1 MPQPDSQDQAQT
13 PPASADSPGSTET
26 PESTQALEREL
37 ARTQA
42 ELEQCRSLI
51 EELPSIYEGK
61 FTQRVRAVAADIQRL
76 LQERRTLQVQIS
88 RALDAAQAPAQLVA
102 ADPATPRR
110 QIPRRTVLLAGCIA
124 LGLAAALAVI
134 ATQRRVPRPPAAPPP
149 RAAATP
155 PDAAETASAKRPAE
169 LRLRARGEAWLEVQ
183 NLRGDKVFVGTLQNG
198 QERRLPLGD
207 GLRVRSGRADLL
219 EASVGGDPPSPLGPV
234 WDLGWKTF
242 SPPEASSQA
251 RS

>member
-1 MPQPDSQDQAQT
+1 MHEPDSQDPAQT
-13 PPASADSPGSTET
+13 PSASSES

-37 ARTQA
+37 ARTQS

-76 LQERRTLQVQIS
+76 LQERRTLQVQLS
-88 RALDAAQAPAQLVA
+88 RALDAAQAPPQLVA
-102 ADPATPRR
+102 ADPAPPRR
-110 QIPRRTVLLAGCIA
+110 RLSRRTLLLAGCIA
-124 LGLAAALAVI
+124 LGLAAALVVI
-134 ATQRRVPRPPAAPPP
+134 ATQRRVPRPPEAPPP

-155 PDAAETASAKRPAE
+155 PATAAKPSLRGPSE

-183 NLRGDKVFVGTLQNG
+183 NLRGEKVFVGTLQDG

-219 EASVGGDPPSPLGPV
+219 EASLGDDAPTLLGPV
-234 WDLGWKTF
+234 WDVGWKTF
-242 SPPEASSQA
+242 PLPKGLPPGSS
-251 RS
+251 

>member
-1 MPQPDSQDQAQT
+1 MPQPDSPDPAQT

-76 LQERRTLQVQIS
+76 LQERRTLQVQLS

-102 ADPATPRR
+102 ADPVTPRR
-110 QIPRRTVLLAGCIA
+110 RPPRRTVLLAGCIA
-124 LGLAAALAVI
+124 
-134 ATQRRVPRPPAAPPP
+134 
-149 RAAATP
+149 
-155 PDAAETASAKRPAE
+155 
-169 LRLRARGEAWLEVQ
+169 
-183 NLRGDKVFVGTLQNG
+183 
-198 QERRLPLGD
+198 
-207 GLRVRSGRADLL
+207 
-219 EASVGGDPPSPLGPV
+219 
-234 WDLGWKTF
+234 
-242 SPPEASSQA
+242 
-251 RS
+251 